1 MLSFFR
7 ARWRRKLAQRPFP
20 DRWRGIVQAHL
31 SFANR
36 YDPEERQRFETHL
49 KVFVWEKHWVG
60 VKGVEITDEV
70 KVVIAGQA
78 ARMSHNLSLDVYDRL
93 SELVIYPSHYVHPDK
108 DAIIYG
114 EAHKWGTVVL
124 SWDAVTH
131 GLERPA
137 DGHDTA
143 VHEFAHVL
151 DVADGH
157 FDGTPSL
164 HEREDYRAWALVL
177 SHHYAIRQRAPQ
189 RHRFLRAY
197 GATNEAE
204 FFAVA
209 TEAFFERPVRMR
221 KEAPELYKAFE
232 KFYRID
238 TAGLAKRGTKK
249 RRAR

>member
-1 MLSFFR
+1 M
-7 ARWRRKLAQRPFP
+7 
-20 DRWRGIVQAHL
+20 QAHL
-31 SFANR
+31 RFAAL
-36 YDPEERQRFETHL
+36 YDDLERERFETHL
-49 KVFVWEKHWVG
+49 KVFVWEKHWFGAHG
-60 VKGVEITDEV
+60 VDITDEIQ
-70 KVVIAGQA
+70 VVVAGQA

-108 DAIIYG
+108 NAIIYG
-114 EAHKWGTVVL
+114 EASKWGSVVL

-131 GLERPA
+131 GLERPE

-164 HEREDYRAWALVL
+164 HERGDYKAWALIL
-177 SHHYAIRQRAPQ
+177 SHHYVILQRAPQ

-209 TEAFFERPVRMR
+209 TEAFFERPVRMK
-221 KEAPELYKAFE
+221 KEAPKLYKAFE

-238 TAGLAKRGTKK
+238 TAELTRRATKK
-249 RRAR
+249 RQS